1 MKYLKR
7 YNQLLESDDTLQYMK
22 IRYGKSTIEECE
34 SMIDDM
40 KDMLL
45 EFSDLGFDVTVGYSP
60 LTLSM
65 FEYTPKMYVNLSA
78 IFDLFDKYLDEINEL
93 DLRLKD
99 YVKSKGYSYGSNIWR
114 PDVRKNY
121 QILIQ
126 K

>member
-1 MKYLKR
+1 
-7 YNQLLESDDTLQYMK
+7 MK

-60 LTLSM
+60 LTLMYS
-65 FEYTPKMYVNLSA
+65 EDTPKMYVNLSA
-78 IFDLFDKYLDEINEL
+78 RFDLFDKYLDEINEL

>member
-1 MKYLKR
+1 
-7 YNQLLESDDTLQYMK
+7 MK

-45 EFSDLGFDVTVGYSP
+45 EFSDLGFDVIVGYSP
-60 LTLSM
+60 LTISVH
-65 FEYTPKMYVNLSA
+65 EDTPKMYVNLSA
-78 IFDLFDKYLDEINEL
+78 RFDLFDKYLDEINEL

-99 YVKSKGYSYGSNIWR
+99 YVKSKGYSYGSNIWG
-114 PDVRKNY
+114 PDARKNY